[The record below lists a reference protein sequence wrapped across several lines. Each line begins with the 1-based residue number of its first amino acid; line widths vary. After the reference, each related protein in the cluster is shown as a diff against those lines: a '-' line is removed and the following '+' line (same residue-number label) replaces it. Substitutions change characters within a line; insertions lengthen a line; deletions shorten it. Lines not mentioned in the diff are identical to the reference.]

1 MMLKTTI
8 HSLTFALVAS
18 LSSFALA
25 QGVGVGG
32 NSGADARLSVAPL
45 TVGVPPEAA
54 AQAGGTQGSASDAA
68 ASAADKS
75 AAGAPKA
82 DADTKAAVKSKS
94 AKAKHLKSAAAGK
107 VKADADIKAKATAH
121 GS

>member
-32 NSGADARLSVAPL
+32 SAGADARLSVAPL

-54 AQAGGTQGSASDAA
+54 AQAGTQGSASDAA
-68 ASAADKS
+68 AGAAGKS